1 MTISFV
7 VKLTCDVRVREYD
20 PDSACGAICQGT
32 FTLTRE
38 RKHELSA
45 PEGWTI
51 ESMNPLGGPYHH
63 DSRRVFIQSTCPKG
77 GPSPASSTRE
87 TSARGDLRT
96 DEP

>member
-63 DSRRVFIQSTCPKG
+63 DSRIDLEDIARAEDAELLRGDVYHVRCPKH
-77 GPSPASSTRE
+77 AK
-87 TSARGDLRT
+87 D
-96 DEP
+96 